1 MEINVK
7 YLDATREK
15 CCIEILKGKS
25 YEDVREKYVVNNHT
39 LRSWVK
45 NEFSRIANDETVTIE
60 SLENEKNKKN
70 SKQMKLCRRLSIIDK
85 ILKLKKA

>member
-25 YEDVREKYVVNNHT
+25 YEDVREKYGVNKHT

-70 SKQMKLCRRLSIIDK
+70 LCTRQISQNPYPIR
-85 ILKLKKA
+85 ILPS